1 MSNTL
6 GDMARIGQMILDG
19 DLAELRDVSD
29 RIEDLRRQ
37 VAVLDARLSDR
48 ASAAAQGPADDLAL
62 MNGRDSAWLDWV
74 AVQKADAGSRI
85 AQLMAEREEILSR
98 AKQSFGRAQAIDAL
112 QNRAREARL
121 IKQSRQG

>member
-1 MSNTL
+1 MSNAL
-6 GDMARIGQMILDG
+6 GDMARIGRMILDG
-19 DLAELRDVSD
+19 DLAELREVSD
-29 RIEDLRRQ
+29 RIEGLRGQ
-37 VAVLDARLSDR
+37 VAALDARLSDR
-48 ASAAAQGPADDLAL
+48 ATAAARGPADDLAL

-98 AKQSFGRAQAIDAL
+98 AKQSFGRAQAIEAL

>member
-1 MSNTL
+1 MSHAL
-6 GDMARIGQMILDG
+6 GDMARIGRMILDG

-29 RIEDLRRQ
+29 RIEGLRGQ
-37 VAVLDARLSDR
+37 VAALDARLSDR
-48 ASAAAQGPADDLAL
+48 AIAAAQGLADDLAL

-74 AVQKADAGSRI
+74 AVQKADARSRI

-98 AKQSFGRAQAIDAL
+98 AKQSFGRAQAIEAL